1 MSGATVLG
9 SIRNKVGVGNPLL
22 NRIVASI
29 ALVAEPKME
38 KEIRQFFQRNPT
50 PGTERT
56 LEQTLEKV
64 RIHHNLLKNIRKEF
78 S

>member
-1 MSGATVLG
+1 KAL
-9 SIRNKVGVGNPLL
+9 RKKVGPGSPLL

-29 ALVAEPKME
+29 SQVADASME
-38 KEIRQFFQRNPT
+38 KEIRRFFKANPT

-56 LEQTLEKV
+56 LEQTLERI
-64 RIHHNLLKNIRKEF
+64 RIHTALLQRMQKEF